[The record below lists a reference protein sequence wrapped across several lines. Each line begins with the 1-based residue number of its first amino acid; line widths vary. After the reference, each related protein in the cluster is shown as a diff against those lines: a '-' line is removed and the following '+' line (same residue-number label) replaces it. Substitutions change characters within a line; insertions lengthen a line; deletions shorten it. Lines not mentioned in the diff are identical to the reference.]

1 MCGQTPLQCDI
12 SGTQPCIINIRSD
25 DDDCVGEDDGDIDD
39 DDGDND
45 EHDDG
50 DDQET

>member
-25 DDDCVGEDDGDIDD
+25 DDDCVGEDDDDIDD

>member
-25 DDDCVGEDDGDIDD
+25 DDDCVGEDDIDD

>member
-25 DDDCVGEDDGDIDD
+25 DDDCVGEDDDDIDD
-39 DDGDND
+39 AGDND